1 VIAEDETSTVLSPL
15 FDAEIDGFGYIALTH
30 RKES

>member
-1 VIAEDETSTVLSPL
+1 VVSPI
-15 FDAEIDGFGYIALTH
+15 FDAEIDGFGYIALTR